1 VWYHLGN
8 NFLSDDL
15 RGDALL
21 EHVMRLTKTELSSSA
36 ESPEFDHVDDYDVA
50 ASFQTRMMDAGASSS
65 GMLDVEGCGE
75 LEEEGESYSVCT
87 HEAVLCYQRA
97 LGVLDR
103 SPQTGRLR
111 DHSVPPALAELYT
124 SIYCRL
130 ADCYVLSHQLD
141 RAVVTYERALPY
153 FERAASGGS
162 ADRRRKLL
170 RLNAHALSTL
180 ATVNFLL
187 HNFWRATVIYETA
200 MLLLHH
206 QLHKGDYDDDD
217 DQVSVEGAW
226 VGTMY
231 ALTFAALGRDHQCV
245 VWALRAFAAYVRVLR
260 GKILDVDALRRWF
273 VVETLYILARAY
285 SAGMEDGA
293 VKAVHYL
300 TIAKNL
306 ATAASEHDVDYPQT
320 IEV

>member
-1 VWYHLGN
+1 
-8 NFLSDDL
+8 
-15 RGDALL
+15 
-21 EHVMRLTKTELSSSA
+21 
-36 ESPEFDHVDDYDVA
+36 
-50 ASFQTRMMDAGASSS
+50 
-65 GMLDVEGCGE
+65 
-75 LEEEGESYSVCT
+75 
-87 HEAVLCYQRA
+87 
-97 LGVLDR
+97 
-103 SPQTGRLR
+103 
-111 DHSVPPALAELYT
+111 
-124 SIYCRL
+124 
-130 ADCYVLSHQLD
+130 
-141 RAVVTYERALPY
+141 
-153 FERAASGGS
+153 
-162 ADRRRKLL
+162 
-170 RLNAHALSTL
+170 
-180 ATVNFLL
+180 
-187 HNFWRATVIYETA
+187 

-260 GKILDVDALRRWF
+260 GKILDVDALTRWF